1 MVFSQGDIIKIHG
14 YKGKFIIVSKNAFIK
29 ATNVFHVC
37 PVFENFPEGPL
48 HISVVGNGSMSGT
61 VICEQIK
68 LIDPAGRACS
78 IVDNVAYPAIMNIS
92 DAIQGM
98 FEYD

>member
-37 PVFENFPEGPL
+37 PVFE
-48 HISVVGNGSMSGT
+48 
-61 VICEQIK
+61 
-68 LIDPAGRACS
+68 
-78 IVDNVAYPAIMNIS
+78 
-92 DAIQGM
+92 
-98 FEYD
+98 YD